1 MRQVVA
7 DQETITAKTTQDLSQ
22 AERRPRLL
30 IVDDDP
36 LSRSMMDLML
46 APHGYE
52 LGFARDGAEAIQA
65 IKSGRY
71 DMVFMDLILPDM
83 NGRDVCRE
91 IREWENGKSR
101 LPIVAVT
108 GLDLPGQPLELIKA
122 GMDDYVFKPYDV
134 RTLTRLIG
142 RYTGGEEAGAGP
154 QGTGGAAS
162 LQQAPVLDIAGSLED
177 FADDTESYQELL
189 NDFIISLPARLDKM
203 LQAEQDG
210 DMERLGREWHS
221 LKGISAGLGALRLS
235 RLAGQLCTA
244 LRNGQQVETAE
255 ALRHIDAA
263 MKELQVEAQAYLG
276 R

>member
-7 DQETITAKTTQDLSQ
+7 DQETLTAKANQDLGEAQ
-22 AERRPRLL
+22 RRPRLL

-52 LGFARDGAEAIQA
+52 LGFACDGAEAILA
-65 IKSGRY
+65 IKSGQY

-91 IREWENGKSR
+91 IRQWEAGKSR
-101 LPIVAVT
+101 IPIVAVT

-142 RYTGGEEAGAGP
+142 LYTDGEEAGAGP
-154 QGTGGAAS
+154 QGTGGAAG

-177 FADDTESYQELL
+177 FADDAESYQELL
-189 NDFIISLPARLDKM
+189 NDFIGSLPARLDKM
-203 LQAEQDG
+203 LQAQQDG

-235 RLAGQLCTA
+235 RLAGQLCDA
-244 LRNGQQVETAE
+244 LRNGQKV
-255 ALRHIDAA
+255 
-263 MKELQVEAQAYLG
+263 
-276 R
+276 

>member
-1 MRQVVA
+1 MA
-7 DQETITAKTTQDLSQ
+7 DQETLAARTNQDVSQ
-22 AERRPRLL
+22 VQRRLRLL

-52 LGFARDGAEAIQA
+52 LGFACDGTEAVQA

-91 IREWENGKSR
+91 IREWEAGKSR
-101 LPIVAVT
+101 IPIVAVT

-142 RYTGGEEAGAGP
+142 LYTGEEAGAGAP
-154 QGTGGAAS
+154 RAGGAAGS
-162 LQQAPVLDIAGSLED
+162 QQAPVLDIAGSLED

-189 NDFIISLPARLDKM
+189 NDFVSSLPVRLDKM
-203 LQAEQDG
+203 LQAQQDG
-210 DMERLGREWHS
+210 DRERLGREWHN

-244 LRNGQQVETAE
+244 LRSGQQLDSTE
-255 ALRHIDAA
+255 ALRQIDGA
-263 MKELQVEAQAYLG
+263 MKELQGEAQAYLDS
-276 R
+276 